1 MEQTGYRRIGKNRNG
16 GKPAKCIS
24 CGGKGEFEVT
34 FEDTWGKLIVT
45 LCDECRQKR
54 YEELNLQ
61 SRLNWPGIA

>member
-1 MEQTGYRRIGKNRNG
+1 MEKTGFRRIGKNRNG
-16 GKPAKCIS
+16 GMPVKCVS
-24 CGGKGEFEVT
+24 CGGKGEFKVT
-34 FEDTWGKLIVT
+34 FEDSCGRLIVT